1 MTDHTRV
8 DLSQHHEVIA
18 RRTRLLST
26 LRPPGTPWQFCHTA
40 GRLQDTLPD
49 DYPKCR
55 HGAGR
60 RKLLRDL
67 KELNN
72 EDFYFIEIDK
82 RSQQDVRYRRAANPI
97 TEDSLIAEAEF
108 SRIRQKLIVAA
119 SRQQLGAELQQIIYA
134 DDMGLVDRGMMD
146 FVPDHLQLKEVAL
159 SEEIL
164 DGVLQALFAR
174 CRLKAEYRKRN
185 GTMSGGELHP
195 QAFVQRGP
203 IPYLLAVK
211 QGEGNLIK
219 HFPLHRMT
227 SVALLSDKQAIQV
240 EDFDLQ
246 AHIGAGFVDFSQGE
260 QGKVSFKARGYIID
274 ILGHC
279 PLSDD
284 QQITTD
290 LTDDSFDAVVSATVP
305 LTGAF
310 YRWLLAAGSNVEV
323 LEPLELRQ
331 RFQAE
336 MQKCADIYSNTLIG
350 PG

>member
-67 KELNN
+67 KILNGGN
-72 EDFYFIEIDK
+72 FIVIDK
-82 RSQQDVRYRRAANPI
+82 QSQQDVRYRRAADSI
-97 TEDSLIAEAEF
+97 VEDSLIAEAEL
-108 SRIRQKLIVAA
+108 SRIRKDITDAA
-119 SRQQLGAELQQIIYA
+119 RHQQLGAMLQRLTHTDGTGLANKSII
-134 DDMGLVDRGMMD
+134 D

-211 QGEGNLIK
+211 QGEWNLIK

-227 SVALLSDKQAIQV
+227 SVTLLSNKPAIQV

-260 QGKVSFKARGYIID
+260 QCKVSFKARGYIVD

-284 QQITTD
+284 QQITAD
-290 LTDDSFDAVVSATVP
+290 LTDDSFDGTVSATVP

>member
-8 DLSQHHEVIA
+8 ELGQHHEVSA
-18 RRTRLLST
+18 RRTRLLNVLKQPATS
-26 LRPPGTPWQFCHTA
+26 WQSCHTA
-40 GRLQDTLPD
+40 GQLQDALPD
-49 DYPKCR
+49 DYPKGR
-55 HGAGR
+55 RGAGR

-67 KELNN
+67 EALKDA
-72 EDFYFIEIDK
+72 DFIVIDK
-82 RSQQDVRYRRAANPI
+82 RSQQDVRYRRAADPI
-97 TEDSLIAEAEF
+97 VEDSLIAEAELN
-108 SRIRQKLIVAA
+108 RIRKEITRAA
-119 SRQQLGAELQQIIYA
+119 RHQQLGATLQRLTHTDGTGLANKSII
-134 DDMGLVDRGMMD
+134 D

-164 DGVLQALFAR
+164 DKVLQALFGRCPLTAR
-174 CRLKAEYRKRN
+174 YRKRS
-185 GTMSGGELHP
+185 GKMSGGELHP

-227 SVALLSDKQAIQV
+227 SVALLSNKPAIQV
-240 EDFDLQ
+240 EEFDLQ

-336 MQKCADIYSNTLIG
+336 MQKCADIYSSTLIG

>member
-8 DLSQHHEVIA
+8 ELGQHHEVSA
-18 RRTRLLST
+18 RRTRLLNV
-26 LRPPGTPWQFCHTA
+26 LKQPGTSWQSCHTA
-40 GRLQDTLPD
+40 GQLQDALPD
-49 DYPKCR
+49 DYPKGR
-55 HGAGR
+55 RGAGR

-67 KELNN
+67 EALKDA
-72 EDFYFIEIDK
+72 DFIVIDK
-82 RSQQDVRYRRAANPI
+82 RSQQDVRYRRAADPI
-97 TEDSLIAEAEF
+97 VEDSLIAEAELN
-108 SRIRQKLIVAA
+108 RIRKEITRAA
-119 SRQQLGAELQQIIYA
+119 RHQQLGATLQRLTHTDGTGLANKSII
-134 DDMGLVDRGMMD
+134 D

-164 DGVLQALFAR
+164 DKVLQALFGRCPLTAR
-174 CRLKAEYRKRN
+174 YRKRS
-185 GTMSGGELHP
+185 GKMSGGELHP

-227 SVALLSDKQAIQV
+227 SVVLLSNKQAIQV

-246 AHIGAGFVDFSQGE
+246 DHIGAGFVDFSQGE

-310 YRWLLAAGSNVEV
+310 YRWLLAAGSNVEI

-336 MQKCADIYSNTLIG
+336 MQKCADIYSSTLIG